1 MKKILTGILGI
12 ILVISVV
19 SASAY
24 AVFSS
29 QATLTGLTVA
39 SGNANITIGDGTG
52 PNGVKTLP
60 LNSATLPKLYPG
72 IVFTLP
78 VNIHFHNESTADID
92 LKVKGQITAWSA
104 PGAWN
109 ELADNVLVDVK
120 NVTDNSGYVTYTLR
134 QWHDAPR
141 ALPGNPLPY
150 GDWAHNNKA
159 YEIRLRVPSNVGNEM
174 ANQVLNN
181 IKMTVTGEQVL

>member
-12 ILVISVV
+12 VLVASIV

-24 AVFSS
+24 AIFSS

-39 SGNANITIGDGTG
+39 SGNADITIGDGTA

-60 LNSATLPKLYPG
+60 LNSIDIPELYPG
-72 IVFTLP
+72 VVYTLP
-78 VNIHFHNESTADID
+78 TNIWFHNESTANIN
-92 LKVKGQITAWSA
+92 LSVKAQITSWSA

-120 NVTDNSGYVTYTLR
+120 NVTDGTGYVTYTLR
-134 QWHDAPR
+134 QWNTAPR
-141 ALPGNPLPY
+141 VLPGNPLPY
-150 GDWAHNNKA
+150 GPWATNNKE
-159 YEIRLRVPSNVGNEM
+159 YEVRLRVPASVGNEM
-174 ANQVLNN
+174 ANQVLTN
-181 IKMTVTGEQVL
+181 IEMTITGEQIL